1 MTPVLTSDS
10 FMGDS
15 KYQIQNISDLSGA
28 EP

>member
-1 MTPVLTSDS
+1 MTPVLTGDS

-15 KYQIQNISDLSGA
+15 KYQIQNMSNLSGS